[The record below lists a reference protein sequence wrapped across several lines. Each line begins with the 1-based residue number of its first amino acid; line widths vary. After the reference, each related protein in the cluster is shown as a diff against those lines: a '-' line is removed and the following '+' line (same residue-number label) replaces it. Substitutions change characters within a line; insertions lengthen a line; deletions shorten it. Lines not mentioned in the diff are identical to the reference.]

1 MVRFVLGRTLVAIP
15 VLIGITIVSFL
26 IIHLI
31 PGNPA
36 QAMLFGSNP
45 TPEQVHHLEVQ
56 LGLNKPLY
64 VQYGKYI
71 WGLLHGDMGT
81 SFVTGR
87 SVASEITSRAGST
100 FVLGGAAMLVAIALG
115 IPLGI
120 IGGVAPGSLGDR
132 IARLIS
138 VTGVAIPYFWLA
150 IVFTLVFA
158 VHLQWFPAV
167 GSGGINYLVLPAVAL
182 GWGYAAILT
191 RLIRGRLIE
200 EYHAEYVKTARAK
213 GAGEIRVL
221 LNHTLRNAAIPT
233 VTMLGLQIGN
243 ILTGAAVIE
252 VIFGRPGL
260 GSYLVNS
267 IAAKNIPV
275 VQGAVLFIG
284 LAYVLINLVVDLLV
298 GVIDPRTRKKV
309 AA

>member
-1 MVRFVLGRTLVAIP
+1 MARFVFGRILFALP
-15 VLIGITIVSFL
+15 VLVGITIVSFL
-26 IIHLI
+26 IIHMI

-45 TPEQVHHLEVQ
+45 TPVQVHALEVH
-56 LGLNKPLY
+56 LGLDKPLY
-64 VQYGKYI
+64 TQYGRYM
-71 WGLLHGDMGT
+71 WELLHGNLGT

-87 SVASEITSRAGST
+87 DVATEIFSRAPST
-100 FVLGGAAMLVAIALG
+100 FILSGAAMLVAIVIG

-120 IGGVAPGSLGDR
+120 IGGVAPGSVGDR
-132 IARLIS
+132 VARFVS
-138 VTGVAIPYFWLA
+138 VSGVAIPYFWLA
-150 IVFTLVFA
+150 LIFTLVFA
-158 VHLQWFPAV
+158 VNLRWFPAV
-167 GSGGINYLVLPAVAL
+167 GSQGIRALVLPAVAL
-182 GWGYAAILT
+182 GWGYAAVLT
-191 RLIRGRLIE
+191 RLLRGRLIE
-200 EYHAEYVKTARAK
+200 EYHSEYIKTARAK
-213 GAGEIRVL
+213 GAGGARVL
-221 LNHTLRNAAIPT
+221 MNHAVRNAAIPT

-260 GSYLVNS
+260 GSYLVSS

-284 LAYVLINLVVDLLV
+284 VAYVLINLVVDLLV
-298 GVIDPRTRKKV
+298 GIIDPRTRKKV

>member
-1 MVRFVLGRTLVAIP
+1 MARFVLGRLLIAIP
-15 VLIGITIVSFL
+15 VLLGVTIVAFL

-36 QAMLFGSNP
+36 QVMLFGSNP
-45 TPEQVHHLEVQ
+45 TPAQIHALEVR
-56 LGLNKPLY
+56 LGLDDPLY

-71 WGLLHGDMGT
+71 GGLLHGDLGT

-87 SVASEITSRAGST
+87 SVGSEIVARAPST
-100 FVLGGAAMLVAIALG
+100 FLLSGAALLVAIVIG

-120 IGGVAPGSLGDR
+120 AGGARPGSVWDR
-132 IARLIS
+132 VGRIIS
-138 VTGVAIPYFWLA
+138 VSGVAIPYFWLA
-150 IVFTLVFA
+150 LVFTLIFA
-158 VHLQWFPAV
+158 VHLRLLPAT
-167 GSGGINYLVLPAVAL
+167 GTQGFSSLIMPAVAL

-191 RLIRGRLIE
+191 RLVRSRLIE
-200 EYHAEYVKTARAK
+200 EYHEEYIKTARAK
-213 GAGEIRVL
+213 GSSDSRVL
-221 LNHTLRNAAIPT
+221 FNHALRNAIIPT
-233 VTMLGLQIGN
+233 ITMLGLQIGN
-243 ILTGAAVIE
+243 ILTGAAAIE

-260 GSYLVNS
+260 GSFLVSS

-284 LAYVLINLVVDLLV
+284 VAYVVINLVVDVIV

-309 AA
+309 TV

>member
-1 MVRFVLGRTLVAIP
+1 MARFVLGRLLVAIP
-15 VLIGITIVSFL
+15 VLLGVSIVAFL

-36 QAMLFGSNP
+36 QVMLFGSNP
-45 TPEQVHHLEVQ
+45 TPAQIHALEVR
-56 LGLNKPLY
+56 LGLDDPLY

-71 WGLLHGDMGT
+71 AGLLHGDLGT

-87 SVASEITSRAGST
+87 SVGSEIVARAPST
-100 FVLGGAAMLVAIALG
+100 FVLSGAALLVAVVIG

-120 IGGVAPGSLGDR
+120 AGGWRPGSAWDR
-132 IARLIS
+132 VGRVIS
-138 VTGVAIPYFWLA
+138 VSGVAIPYFWLA
-150 IVFTLVFA
+150 LVFVLIFA
-158 VHLQWFPAV
+158 VKLRLLPAV
-167 GSGGINYLVLPAVAL
+167 GTQGFRSLVLPAIAL

-191 RLIRGRLIE
+191 RLVRSRLIE
-200 EYHAEYVKTARAK
+200 EYQDEYVKTARAK
-213 GAGEIRVL
+213 GCGDGRVL
-221 LNHTLRNAAIPT
+221 FNHALRNAVIPT
-233 VTMLGLQIGN
+233 ITMLGLQIGN
-243 ILTGAAVIE
+243 ILTGAAAIE

-260 GSYLVNS
+260 GSFLVSS

-284 LAYVLINLVVDLLV
+284 VAYVLINLVVDVIV

-309 AA
+309 TV

>member
-1 MVRFVLGRTLVAIP
+1 MAGFVLRRVLIAIP
-15 VLIGITIVSFL
+15 VLVGISIVSFL

-45 TPEQVHHLEVQ
+45 TPAQVAALETR
-56 LGLNKPLY
+56 LGLDQPLY
-64 VQYGKYI
+64 VQYGRYI
-71 WGLLHGDMGT
+71 WGLLHGDLGT

-87 SVASEITSRAGST
+87 NVADELWSRAPDT
-100 FVLGGAAMLVAIALG
+100 FVLSGAALLVAVLIGVPA
-115 IPLGI
+115 GI
-120 IGGVAPGSLGDR
+120 IGGVAPGSIGDR
-132 IARLIS
+132 IGRLVS
-138 VTGVAIPYFWLA
+138 VSGVAIPYFWLA
-150 IVFTLVFA
+150 LILTLVFA
-158 VHLQWFPAV
+158 VQLQWLPAV
-167 GSGGINYLVLPAVAL
+167 GSQGLTSLILPAVAL
-182 GWGYAAILT
+182 GWGYAAVLT

-200 EYHAEYVKTARAK
+200 EYHAEYVRTARAK
-213 GAGEIRVL
+213 GAGGSRVL
-221 LNHTLRNAAIPT
+221 FNHALRNSVIPT

-284 LAYVLINLVVDLLV
+284 VAYVLINLVVDLAI
-298 GVIDPRTRKKV
+298 GVIDPRTRKPV

>member
-1 MVRFVLGRTLVAIP
+1 MVKFVLGRLLLAIP
-15 VLIGITIVSFL
+15 VLLGITVVSFL

-45 TPEQVHHLEVQ
+45 TPDQVHALEVQ
-56 LGLNKPLY
+56 LKLDQPLLNQYVAYMVGLF
-64 VQYGKYI
+64 
-71 WGLLHGDMGT
+71 HGDLGT

-87 SVASEITSRAGST
+87 EVATEIFSRAPST
-100 FVLGGAAMLVAIALG
+100 FVLSGAAMMVAVVVG

-120 IGGVAPGSLGDR
+120 IGGVAPGSVGDR
-132 IARLIS
+132 LARFVS
-138 VTGVAIPYFWLA
+138 VSGVAIPYFWLA
-150 IVFTLVFA
+150 LIFTLVFA
-158 VHLQWFPAV
+158 VNLQWFPAV
-167 GSGGINYLVLPAVAL
+167 GSEGVRALILPAVSL
-182 GWGYAAILT
+182 GWGYAAVLT
-191 RLIRGRLIE
+191 RLLRGRLID
-200 EYHAEYVKTARAK
+200 EYHSEYIKTARAK
-213 GAGEIRVL
+213 GAGGPRVL
-221 LNHTLRNAAIPT
+221 LNHAMRNAAIPT

-252 VIFGRPGL
+252 VIYGRPGL
-260 GSYLVNS
+260 GSYLVSS
-267 IAAKNIPV
+267 ITAKNIPV

-284 LAYVLINLVVDLLV
+284 VAYVLINLAVDVVV

>member
-1 MVRFVLGRTLVAIP
+1 LLLAVP
-15 VLIGITIVSFL
+15 VLLGVTVVAFM

-45 TPEQVHHLEVQ
+45 TPQQVQDLENQ
-56 LGLNKPLY
+56 LGLNDPLY
-64 VQYGKYI
+64 QQYFTYLG
-71 WGLLHGDMGT
+71 GLFHGDLGT

-87 SVASEITSRAGST
+87 SVATEISSRAPST
-100 FVLGGAAMLVAIALG
+100 FVLSGAAMLVAIVIG

-120 IGGVAPGSLGDR
+120 IGGVWPNSLGDR
-132 IARLIS
+132 IARFIS
-138 VTGVAIPYFWLA
+138 VTGVAVPFFWLA
-150 IVFTLVFA
+150 LVFTLVFA
-158 VHLQWFPAV
+158 VRLKWFPAI
-167 GSGGINYLVLPAVAL
+167 GSSGLQSLVLPAVAL

-191 RLIRGRLIE
+191 RLLRSRLME
-200 EYHAEYVKTARAK
+200 EYHSEYIKTARAK
-213 GAGEIRVL
+213 GASGRRVL
-221 LNHTLRNAAIPT
+221 FNHALRNAVIPT
-233 VTMLGLQIGN
+233 ITMLGLQIGN

-260 GSYLVNS
+260 GSFLVSS
-267 IAAKNIPV
+267 ISAKNIPV
-275 VQGAVLFIG
+275 VQGTVLFIG
-284 LAYVLINLVVDLLV
+284 VVYVLINLVVDLLV

>member
-1 MVRFVLGRTLVAIP
+1 MKFVLGRLLLAIP
-15 VLIGITIVSFL
+15 VLLGITVVSFL

-45 TPEQVHHLEVQ
+45 TPDQVHALEVQ
-56 LGLNKPLY
+56 LKLDQPLLNQY
-64 VQYGKYI
+64 VAYMI
-71 WGLLHGDMGT
+71 GLLHGDLGT

-87 SVASEITSRAGST
+87 EVATEIFSRAPST
-100 FVLGGAAMLVAIALG
+100 FVLSGAAMMVAVVVG

-120 IGGVAPGSLGDR
+120 IGGVAPGSVGDR
-132 IARLIS
+132 LARFVS
-138 VTGVAIPYFWLA
+138 VSGVAIPYFWLA
-150 IVFTLVFA
+150 LIFTLVFA
-158 VHLQWFPAV
+158 VNLQWFPAV
-167 GSGGINYLVLPAVAL
+167 GSEGVRALILPAVSL
-182 GWGYAAILT
+182 GWGYAAVLT
-191 RLIRGRLIE
+191 RLLRGRLID
-200 EYHAEYVKTARAK
+200 EYHSEYIKTARAK
-213 GAGEIRVL
+213 GAGGPRVL
-221 LNHTLRNAAIPT
+221 LNHAMRNAAIPT

-252 VIFGRPGL
+252 VIYGRPGL
-260 GSYLVNS
+260 GSYLVSS
-267 IAAKNIPV
+267 ITAKNIPV

-284 LAYVLINLVVDLLV
+284 VAYVLINLAVDIVV

>member
-1 MVRFVLGRTLVAIP
+1 MARYVVGRLLVAIP
-15 VLIGITIVSFL
+15 VLIGITVVSFM

-45 TPEQVHHLEVQ
+45 TQQQIADLENQ

-64 VQYGKYI
+64 EQYFTYI
-71 WGLLHGDMGT
+71 GGLLHGDLGI

-87 SVASEITSRAGST
+87 PVADEILSRAPST
-100 FVLGGAAMLVAIALG
+100 FALSAAAMLVAIVLG
-115 IPLGI
+115 VSLGV
-120 IGGVAPGSLGDR
+120 IGGVRPNSLADR
-132 IARLIS
+132 IGRFIS
-138 VTGVAIPYFWLA
+138 VTGVAIPFFWLA
-150 IVFTLVFA
+150 LIVTLVFA
-158 VHLQWFPAV
+158 VNLRWFPAI
-167 GSGGINYLVLPAVAL
+167 GSSGLQSIVLPAAAL

-191 RLIRGRLIE
+191 RLLRGRLIE
-200 EYHAEYVKTARAK
+200 EYHSDYIKAARAK
-213 GAGEIRVL
+213 GASEARVL
-221 LNHTLRNAAIPT
+221 FNHSLRNAVIPT
-233 VTMLGLQIGN
+233 ITMIGLQIGN

-260 GSYLVNS
+260 GSFLVSS

-275 VQGAVLFIG
+275 VQGTVLFIG
-284 LAYVLINLVVDLLV
+284 VAYVLINLVVDICV

>member
-1 MVRFVLGRTLVAIP
+1 MKRFVAGRMLIAVP
-15 VLIGITIVSFL
+15 VLLGVTIVAFL

-45 TPEQVHHLEVQ
+45 TPAQVHNLEVR

-64 VQYGKYI
+64 IQYLKYI
-71 WGLLHGDMGT
+71 GGLLHGDLGT

-87 SVASEITSRAGST
+87 SVSSEIVSRAPST
-100 FVLGGAAMLVAIALG
+100 FALSGAAMLVAIVIG

-120 IGGVAPGSLGDR
+120 IGGVAPGSIWDR
-132 IARLIS
+132 IGRVIS
-138 VTGVAIPYFWLA
+138 VSGVAVPYFWLA
-150 IVFTLVFA
+150 LVFTLVFA
-158 VHLQWFPAV
+158 VHLKLLPAV
-167 GSGGINYLVLPAVAL
+167 GTQGIRSLILPAVAL

-191 RLIRGRLIE
+191 RLVRGRLIE
-200 EYHAEYVKTARAK
+200 EYHDEYIKTARAK
-213 GAGEIRVL
+213 GCGEVRVL
-221 LNHTLRNAAIPT
+221 LNHALRNASVPT
-233 VTMLGLQIGN
+233 ITMLGLQIGN
-243 ILTGAAVIE
+243 ILTGASVIE

-260 GSYLVNS
+260 GSYLVAS

-284 LAYVLINLVVDLLV
+284 VVYVVINLGVDLLV
-298 GVIDPRTRKKV
+298 SVVDPRTRKAV
-309 AA
+309 TV

>member
-1 MVRFVLGRTLVAIP
+1 MARFVIGRILVAIP
-15 VLIGITIVSFL
+15 VLVGITIVSFL

-45 TPEQVHHLEVQ
+45 TPAQVHALEVH
-56 LGLNKPLY
+56 LGLDKPLY
-64 VQYGKYI
+64 TQYSIYM
-71 WGLLHGDMGT
+71 WQLLHGNLGT

-87 SVASEITSRAGST
+87 DVATEIFSRAPST
-100 FVLGGAAMLVAIALG
+100 FILSGAAMLVAIVIG

-120 IGGVAPGSLGDR
+120 IGGVAPGSVGDR
-132 IARLIS
+132 VARFVS
-138 VTGVAIPYFWLA
+138 VSGVAIPYFWLA
-150 IVFTLVFA
+150 LIFTLVFA
-158 VHLQWFPAV
+158 VNLQWFPAV
-167 GSGGINYLVLPAVAL
+167 GSQGIRALVLPAVAL
-182 GWGYAAILT
+182 GWGYAAVLT
-191 RLIRGRLIE
+191 RLLRGRLIE
-200 EYHAEYVKTARAK
+200 EYHSEYIKTARAK
-213 GAGEIRVL
+213 GAGGPRVL
-221 LNHTLRNAAIPT
+221 MNHAMRNAAIPT

-260 GSYLVNS
+260 GSYLVSS

-284 LAYVLINLVVDLLV
+284 VAYVLINLVVDLLV
-298 GVIDPRTRKKV
+298 GIIDPRTRKKV

>member
-1 MVRFVLGRTLVAIP
+1 MKFVLGRLLLAIP
-15 VLIGITIVSFL
+15 VLLGITVVSFL

-45 TPEQVHHLEVQ
+45 TPDQVHALEVQ
-56 LGLNKPLY
+56 LKLDQPLLNQY
-64 VQYGKYI
+64 VAYMI
-71 WGLLHGDMGT
+71 GLLHGDLGT

-87 SVASEITSRAGST
+87 EVATEIFSRAPST
-100 FVLGGAAMLVAIALG
+100 FVLSGAAMMVAIVVG

-120 IGGVAPGSLGDR
+120 IGGVAPGSVGDR
-132 IARLIS
+132 LARFVS
-138 VTGVAIPYFWLA
+138 VSGVAIPYFWLA
-150 IVFTLVFA
+150 LIFTLVFA
-158 VHLQWFPAV
+158 VNLQWFPAV
-167 GSGGINYLVLPAVAL
+167 GSEGVRALILPAVSL
-182 GWGYAAILT
+182 GWGYAAVLT
-191 RLIRGRLIE
+191 RLLRGRLID
-200 EYHAEYVKTARAK
+200 EYHSEYIKTARAK
-213 GAGEIRVL
+213 GAGGPRVL
-221 LNHTLRNAAIPT
+221 LNHAMRNAAIPT

-252 VIFGRPGL
+252 VIYGRPGL
-260 GSYLVNS
+260 GSYLVSS
-267 IAAKNIPV
+267 ITAKNIPV

-284 LAYVLINLVVDLLV
+284 VAYVLINLAVDIVV